1 MERTLTPEIMDD
13 PRATRE
19 DLMTFVR
26 WLDVHNRLL
35 GVNKTLLAN
44 LGRWSSRWPR
54 GATITLLDVGTG
66 GGDIPLAVARWG
78 RERGFDLRVTGID
91 LHPTTAAIARER
103 CAADDRVTIVA
114 GDALKI
120 RDLFGVQSFDYVHA
134 SLFLHHLSEI
144 RCLTLLAAMEQVAV
158 RGVVWTDLV
167 RSRAMLALVGLGA
180 SVAPSMVRRD
190 AIASVAAGFTRRE
203 AMDLAARTDLG
214 FLRYR
219 RSWLLYRFTLAGERR
234 GAWGARDRA

>member
-13 PRATRE
+13 PRASRE
-19 DLMTFVR
+19 DLLTFVR

-35 GVNKTLLAN
+35 GVNRTLLRH
-44 LGRWSSRWPR
+44 LGRWSARWPK
-54 GATITLLDVGTG
+54 GATIKVLDVGTG
-66 GGDIPLAVARWG
+66 GGDVPLALARWG
-78 RERGFDLRVTGID
+78 RERGLNVRVTGID

-103 CAADDRVTIVA
+103 CAADDRVTIVE

-120 RDLFGVQSFDYVHA
+120 RDLFGVSSFDYVHA

-144 RCLTLLAAMEQVAV
+144 RCLTLLAAMEQVAA

-167 RSRAMLALVGLGA
+167 RSRAMRVLVGLGA
-180 SVAPSMVRRD
+180 SVAPSIVRRD
-190 AIASVAAGFTRRE
+190 AIVSVAAGFTRRE
-203 AMDLAARTDLG
+203 ALDLAARVDMG

-219 RSWLLYRFTLAGERR
+219 RSGLLYRFTLAGERP
-234 GAWGARDRA
+234 GIMG